1 MSLRG
6 ELYYAG
12 AWILGRQWRARLREI
27 KTAPVGTIERR
38 SLPPLLE
45 HARTHVPF
53 YRNRGISE
61 PRLRSFPL
69 LSRQSLRSDFAQLA
83 SDDIENRPHTR
94 MSTGGSTGQPVW
106 ILHDP
111 HFSAWD
117 HAAEMYFLESLCGVS
132 PHHYL
137 RSRRVCIWHQRRRNP
152 SRNPW
157 KRFAAKLL
165 GRTIYIEPYLAL
177 DGAQF
182 REHLRRI
189 NRHRPAIIKTF
200 AGTAFQLA
208 RYAKRKG
215 IRVHRPEIIVSS
227 VEMLYPSMR
236 AVIEEVFGCPVRNMY
251 GSAEVG
257 RVAAECS
264 AGKLHLLTFV
274 NLVEVL
280 NPDNTPTEPGSVGR
294 LIVTPLHN
302 HTMPLIR
309 YDIGDLAR
317 VSSEPCTCGNPL
329 PTIDELTGRVVHHF
343 VRSDG
348 SLVFGGNF
356 VAMFYEHEWI
366 AGFHILQEDI
376 DRVAIQYQRTPGH
389 QVPKTDIADLTQV
402 VRNAM
407 GTDCVVTWQEAD
419 TVPVSSIGK
428 HLHVRSLV
436 WEAQIE
442 SEGRV

>member
-12 AWILGRQWRARLREI
+12 AWVLGTEWRERLQEI
-27 KTAPVGTIERR
+27 ESTRPGEIER
-38 SLPPLLE
+38 SALPKILE
-45 HARTHVPF
+45 HALTHVPY
-53 YRNRGISE
+53 YRDLGISE
-61 PRLRSFPL
+61 SRLGAFPM
-69 LSRQSLRSDFAQLA
+69 LSRQSLRSEYARLL
-83 SDDIENRPHTR
+83 SDDIETRPHTR

-106 ILHDP
+106 VLHDS

-117 HAAEMYFLESLCGVS
+117 HAAEMYYLDAICGMS

-137 RSRRVCIWHQRRRNP
+137 RSRRVSIWHQRRRSL
-152 SRNPW
+152 SRNSW
-157 KRFAAKLL
+157 KGIAAKLL
-165 GRTIYIEPYLAL
+165 GRTIYVEPYLAL
-177 DGAQF
+177 DNAQF

-189 NRHRPAIIKTF
+189 NSHRPAIIMTF

-208 RYAKRKG
+208 RYARRKG
-215 IRVHRPEIIVSS
+215 IRVHQPELIVSS

-236 AVIEEVFGCPVRNMY
+236 AVIEEVFGCQVRNMY
-251 GSAEVG
+251 GAAEVG

-274 NLVEVL
+274 NHVEVL
-280 NPDNTPTEPGSVGR
+280 NPDDSPTEQGNVGR
-294 LIVTPLHN
+294 IIVTPLHN
-302 HTMPLIR
+302 LAMPLIR

-317 VSSEPCTCGNPL
+317 VSSESCTCGNPL
-329 PTIDELTGRVVHHF
+329 PTLDEVTGRVLHHF
-343 VRSDG
+343 VRPDG

-366 AGFHILQEDI
+366 SGMYILQEDV
-376 DRVAIQYQRTPGH
+376 DRVVIQYKRTPGH
-389 QVPKTDIADLTQV
+389 HVPQTDIDALTRV

-407 GTDCVVTWQEAD
+407 GADCVVIWEEAD
-419 TVPVSSIGK
+419 AVPVSSIGK

-442 SEGRV
+442 SEERR